1 MYMKKFV
8 KILLIFLTIIAFTT
22 LRHTYVY
29 ALQPSSDV
37 IYNGIDVSNY
47 QGYIDYAQ
55 VKQARNRSCIYKV
68 KSRYYNKREIF

>member
-1 MYMKKFV
+1 MKKGIKV
-8 KILLIFLTIIAFTT
+8 LLIFFIILTFTT

-29 ALQPSSDV
+29 ALSPSSDV

-55 VKQARNRSCIYKV
+55 VKQARNRSCIYK
-68 KSRYYNKREIF
+68 I